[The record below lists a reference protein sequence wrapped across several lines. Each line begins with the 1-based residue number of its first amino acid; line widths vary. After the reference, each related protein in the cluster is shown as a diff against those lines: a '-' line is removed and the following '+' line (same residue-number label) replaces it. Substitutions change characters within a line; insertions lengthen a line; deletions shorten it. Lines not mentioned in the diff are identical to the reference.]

1 MHEKKRI
8 NFISISEKS
17 YGENVLVGRL
27 SRKHA
32 SC

>member
-1 MHEKKRI
+1 MKKTRI

-17 YGENVLVGRL
+17 YIENALVSRS